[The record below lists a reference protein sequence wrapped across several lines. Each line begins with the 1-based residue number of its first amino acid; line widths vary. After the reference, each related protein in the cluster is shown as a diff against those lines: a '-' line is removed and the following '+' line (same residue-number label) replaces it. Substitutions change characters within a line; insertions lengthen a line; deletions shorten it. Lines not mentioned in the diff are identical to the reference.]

1 MPERLLAE
9 FPPTTTARWKEE
21 ILADLKGADYNR
33 LVWESDDGITVQ
45 PFYREEDMAGLA
57 HLGPAPGEFPYVRGT
72 RASNAWRI
80 REVIDEPDPARA
92 NERARKALAEGAEAI
107 AFQAPPAT
115 ADDVRALIRDLNCP
129 VHFEGG
135 LPALRAIVET
145 AAGVEGSLGYDPHM
159 DGVAPGDGD
168 EIAELVKR
176 AARNAPLFRPVTVK
190 AHRLHDA
197 GATTVQE
204 LGYAITAGIDYL
216 DGFTARSL
224 TVDQAARALV
234 FSFAAG
240 SNFFFE
246 IAKLR
251 AARLLWAH
259 AVEAFGPKDRD
270 SAKALVHV
278 RGSRF
283 NKTVYDPYVNILR
296 ATTETIS
303 GAIGGCDSME
313 TVPFDE
319 PYRSPDDFS
328 RRLARNTQLIL
339 KEESW
344 FDRSVDPAGGAW
356 YVEALTGSIAREAW
370 KLIQQVENAGGFHTA
385 WQNGTIRDE
394 IARSR
399 AAKQAAIASRRR
411 TLVGT
416 NRYANSEERMLG
428 RIERNISPRAA
439 EVFER
444 IRLRTE
450 RHAEKTGRAPLFLLA
465 EMGDLKMRKARSGF
479 AADFFACAGF
489 ATRAEYF
496 ADAATLQAALA
507 GGGIDAV
514 VLCSADDEYAA
525 LVPIAVAAAQAPS
538 PARTVAGESAR
549 PTGVPVIVAG
559 NPKNAAELRNAG
571 AADFIHLK
579 TNAAE
584 TLSAWQARLGMEE

>member
-1 MPERLLAE
+1 MPEKLLAE
-9 FPPTTTARWKEE
+9 FPPTTTAQWKEA

-33 LVWESDDGITVQ
+33 LVWESDDSITVQ

-92 NERARKALAEGAEAI
+92 NDLARKALAAGAEAI
-107 AFQAPPAT
+107 AFQAPPAN
-115 ADDVRALIRDLNCP
+115 ANDVRTLIRDLACP

-135 LPALRAIVET
+135 LEVLRILTEI
-145 AAGVEGSLGYDPHM
+145 AGLQGSLGYDPHTE
-159 DGVAPGDGD
+159 DGAPGDDG
-168 EIAELVKR
+168 ETAALVRR
-176 AARNAPLFRPVTVK
+176 AGRNAPLFRPITVK
-190 AHRLHDA
+190 AHRFHDA

-204 LGYAITAGIDYL
+204 LGYAIAAGIDYL
-216 DGFTARSL
+216 DGLTARSL
-224 TVDQAARALV
+224 PVDQAARALV

-270 SAKALVHV
+270 SARAVIHV

-319 PYRSPDDFS
+319 PYKSPDGFS

-339 KEESW
+339 KKESW

-385 WQNGTIRDE
+385 WRNGAIRKE
-394 IARSR
+394 IDRSR

-416 NRYANSEERMLG
+416 NHYANPEERMLA
-428 RIERNISPRAA
+428 RIERRISPRAA

-450 RHAEKTGRAPLFLLA
+450 RHAEKTGRTPLFLLA
-465 EMGDLKMRKARSGF
+465 ETGDLKMRKARSDF

-496 ADAATLQAALA
+496 ADAAALQAALL

-514 VLCSADDEYAA
+514 VLCSADDTYAA
-525 LVPIAVAAAQAPS
+525 LVPAAAG
-538 PARTVAGESAR
+538 R
-549 PTGVPVIVAG
+549 GVPVIIAG

-571 AADFIHLK
+571 AADFIHLRS
-579 TNAAE
+579 NAAE
-584 TLSAWQARLGMEE
+584 TLAAWQTRLGMEE